1 MCLKI
6 QRLKTIIFSILKL
19 VLKKDNKD
27 FLQILEGQKDNIKKA
42 SKETN
47 IFDRKVE
54 KKMWKIVEKEQ
65 PKAIEDNLEKN
76 RRIRN

>member
-1 MCLKI
+1 M
-6 QRLKTIIFSILKL
+6 
-19 VLKKDNKD
+19 
-27 FLQILEGQKDNIKKA
+27 QILEGQKDNIKKA

-65 PKAIEDNLEKN
+65 PKAIEDNLEKKQKN
-76 RRIRN
+76 

>member
-65 PKAIEDNLEKN
+65 PKAIEDNLEKKQKN
-76 RRIRN
+76 